1 MITWLLLLLLMLL
14 FLLLLFLL
22 LLHDLLCTQWDHLDC
37 DGQSGHCTGHARG
50 PHFVC
55 LHVLLHI
62 RLLGKGPAA
71 YDALERLLPCV
82 TVETSKILN
91 VKHILLSW
99 VDSMHMDIAFLFWLN
114 GTFGLLS
121 SPSDMLLEIKVFGED
136 FVTEIA
142 LQLLGLSFHLF
153 C

>member
-1 MITWLLLLLLMLL
+1 M
-14 FLLLLFLL
+14 
-22 LLHDLLCTQWDHLDC
+22 
-37 DGQSGHCTGHARG
+37 
-50 PHFVC
+50 C

-62 RLLGKGPAA
+62 RLLGKGPAT
-71 YDALERLLPCV
+71 YDALERLLPCM
-82 TVETSKILN
+82 TVETSKM
-91 VKHILLSW
+91 ST
-99 VDSMHMDIAFLFWLN
+99 HMDIAFLFGLN